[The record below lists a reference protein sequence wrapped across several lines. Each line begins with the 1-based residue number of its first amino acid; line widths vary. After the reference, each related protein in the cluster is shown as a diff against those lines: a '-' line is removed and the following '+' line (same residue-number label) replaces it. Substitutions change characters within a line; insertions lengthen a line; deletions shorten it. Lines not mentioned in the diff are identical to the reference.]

1 MFAGMEIRERQ
12 IRDVAI
18 VELAGRLTVN
28 DEPGMLKEA
37 VAGAIQRGAKR
48 VLLDLSGVRY
58 IDSTRLGELIAA
70 HVTVSRQGGR
80 LSLVATPARIVELLD
95 MAGLD
100 GVFERLTSIEEAVGD
115 AN

>member
-1 MFAGMEIRERQ
+1 MEIRERQ
-12 IRDVAI
+12 GGETAI
-18 VELAGRLTVN
+18 IELAGRITVN
-28 DEPGMLKEA
+28 DQPGMLKEA
-37 VAGAIQRGAKR
+37 VADVLRRGAR
-48 VLLDLSGVRY
+48 QVLLDLSGVRY

-80 LSLVATPARIVELLD
+80 LKLIGTPSRVVELLT

-100 GVFERLTSIEEAVGD
+100 SVFERYATAEEAAGP